1 VGGRQSSGQTSTPR
15 VVAGRTAG
23 VSTDNRF
30 HLFVIQLNEPCG
42 MRGQQSTLG
51 LGQAEAIL
59 LVLPGANDVDAAH
72 VLILSEK
79 TLLKQQRVTRLVSS
93 TSAKL

>member
-1 VGGRQSSGQTSTPR
+1 MGGRQSCGKTSTPR

-23 VSTDNRF
+23 VSTDNRL
-30 HLFVIQLNEPCG
+30 HLFIIQLNEPCG

-51 LGQAEAIL
+51 LRQAEAIL

-79 TLLKQQRVTRLVSS
+79 NVVETTARDTLG
-93 TSAKL
+93 